1 MLFLDALAT
10 RVLVCDGATGSLLY
24 DKGVF
29 VNQSFEALNLTRSDL
44 VRDIHRAYVDAGAD
58 VIETNTF
65 GANAPKLGGFG
76 LDTRLD
82 DINAAGVRLARE
94 AVGSAGLVAGAMGP
108 LGVGVGDNG
117 PLSPARAG
125 VLFSEQAAVLIDGG
139 VDLVML
145 ETFDRLHELEVAT
158 HAVGRLAKVPVIA
171 QMSTGQ
177 DGCSRDGVPPEQFA
191 ERLAGAGAS
200 MVGVNCGGG
209 PAATLE
215 ALERMATRSTVPLSA
230 QPNAGGPRAVDGRR
244 LMLSSPD
251 YLASYARRFVAEGA
265 GLVGGCCGTTPAHIA
280 CIKQAVS
287 GQQAPRAVACRS
299 AGDAL

>member
-29 VNQSFEALNLTRSDL
+29 VNQSFEALNLTRPDL

-82 DINAAGVRLARE
+82 DINVAGVRLARE

-117 PLSPARAG
+117 PLSPATAG
-125 VLFSEQAAVLIDGG
+125 VLFAEQAAVLIDGG

-230 QPNAGGPRAVDGRR
+230 QPNAGGG
-244 LMLSSPD
+244 
-251 YLASYARRFVAEGA
+251 ASG
-265 GLVGGCCGTTPAHIA
+265 
-280 CIKQAVS
+280 
-287 GQQAPRAVACRS
+287 
-299 AGDAL
+299 